1 MTTITRAPFRFGDAQ
16 FEWGEDVLDLP
27 DSSSFVQSSD
37 FDSLRSRLDHDGF
50 LFIRGFHPR
59 DLAEKAEAWVLEAI
73 RQRGGLN
80 AEGTISDKNETY
92 AFFRDTAVSH
102 APEILALTNGGHTF
116 SFYQQLLGGDV
127 LTFDKRWLRA
137 MAKGGNNGFHYD
149 KVYVGRGT
157 PNKLTMWSAISDIP
171 LERGPL
177 VMALGS
183 HRDERLKATYG
194 ATDVDRDGA
203 DPVFSTDPREIV
215 EHFGFKLGTT
225 HFEPGD
231 ALIFP
236 MLFMHSSAPN
246 LSDRY
251 RISIDTRYQLASEE
265 TDARFFGENGT
276 WQGNFADKSLKI
288 TPIAEL
294 KKQWGL

>member
-1 MTTITRAPFRFGDAQ
+1 MTTTTRAPFRFGEAQ
-16 FEWGEDVLDLP
+16 FEWGEEVFALQ
-27 DSSSFVQSSD
+27 DSSPLVHD
-37 FDSLRSRLDHDGF
+37 GNFDALRARLQNDGF

-59 DLAEKAEAWVLEAI
+59 NLAQKAEAWVLEAI
-73 RQRGGLN
+73 RERGGLN
-80 AEGTISDKNETY
+80 ADGTISDKNLTF
-92 AFFRDTAVSH
+92 AFFRDTAISH
-102 APEILALTNGGHTF
+102 APEILALTDGGHTF
-116 SFYQQLLGGDV
+116 SFYEQLLGGDV

-137 MAKGGNNGFHYD
+137 MAQGGNNGFHYD

-183 HRDERLKATYG
+183 HQDERLKSTYG
-194 ATDVDRDGA
+194 ATDVDRDAA

-215 EHFGFKLGTT
+215 DYFGFKLGTT
-225 HFEPGD
+225 NFEPGD
-231 ALIFP
+231 VLIFP
-236 MLFMHSSAPN
+236 MLSMHSSAPN
-246 LSDRY
+246 LDNYY

-265 TDARFFGENGT
+265 TDPRFFGENGT
-276 WQGNFADKSLKI
+276 WQGNFANKDRPI